1 MATGRPLSPL
11 ALTEEERASLER
23 LVRRG
28 KTAQRLAFRARIVLR
43 CAEGLSNTAVAQELG
58 TSNNTVGKWR
68 SRFVERREDGLSDE
82 PRPGAPRKV
91 GDEKVEELVT
101 LTLESTPKGASH
113 WSTRGMAKR
122 TGVSQSTVSRVWRA
136 FGLQPHRA
144 ETFKLSTDPYFIE
157 KVRDV
162 VGLYLHPPEGA
173 LVLCV
178 DEKSQIQA
186 LDRTQPLLPMSLG
199 YPEQRTHDYVRH
211 GTTSL
216 FAALNVAS
224 GKVIGRCFRRHRAKE
239 FLRFLDT
246 VDAAVPADQDI
257 HLVCDNYSTHKTREV
272 KAWFAKH
279 PRYHAHFTPTHSSW
293 LNQVERW
300 FALLS
305 TRAIRRG
312 THRSTLALEKAIGEY
327 IEASNEHPKPFTW
340 SKSADEILDS
350 IARYCARILNVHGE
364 PDLQISSDSGH

>member
-1 MATGRPLSPL
+1 
-11 ALTEEERASLER
+11 
-23 LVRRG
+23 
-28 KTAQRLAFRARIVLR
+28 
-43 CAEGLSNTAVAQELG
+43 
-58 TSNNTVGKWR
+58 
-68 SRFVERREDGLSDE
+68 
-82 PRPGAPRKV
+82 
-91 GDEKVEELVT
+91 
-101 LTLESTPKGASH
+101 
-113 WSTRGMAKR
+113 
-122 TGVSQSTVSRVWRA
+122 
-136 FGLQPHRA
+136 
-144 ETFKLSTDPYFIE
+144 
-157 KVRDV
+157 
-162 VGLYLHPPEGA
+162 
-173 LVLCV
+173 V

-224 GKVIGRCFRRHRAKE
+224 GKVIGRCFRRHRARE
-239 FLRFLDT
+239 FLHFLDT

-272 KAWFAKH
+272 KAWFAKR

-305 TRAIRRG
+305 TRAIKRG

-327 IEASNEHPKPFTW
+327 IEASNEDPKPFTW

-350 IARYCARILNVHGE
+350 IARYCSRILNTHMN
-364 PDLQISSDSGH
+364 PDCANNF

>member
-1 MATGRPLSPL
+1 MATGRPLAPL
-11 ALTEEERASLER
+11 ELTPEERAGLER

-28 KTAQRLAFRARIVLR
+28 KTAQRLAFRARIVLA
-43 CAEGLSNTAVAQELG
+43 CAEGLANTAVAQELG

-68 SRFVERREDGLSDE
+68 SRFVDRREDGLSDE
-82 PRPGAPRKV
+82 PRPGAARTV
-91 GDEKVEELVT
+91 DDDKVEELVT

-136 FGLQPHRA
+136 FGLQPHRS

-157 KVRDV
+157 KVRDI
-162 VGLYLHPPEGA
+162 VGLYLYPPEGA

-216 FAALNVAS
+216 FAALNIAS

-246 VDAAVPADQDI
+246 IDSAVPSDQDI

-272 KAWFAKH
+272 KAWFAKR
-279 PRYHAHFTPTHSSW
+279 PRYHVHFTPTHSSW

-300 FALLS
+300 FGFI
-305 TRAIRRG
+305 TQRAIRRG
-312 THRSTLALEKAIGEY
+312 SFRTVRELVHRIEAFVARYNRTARPFAWTATADSIVAKLHRLAKAINGT
-327 IEASNEHPKPFTW
+327 AH
-340 SKSADEILDS
+340 
-350 IARYCARILNVHGE
+350 
-364 PDLQISSDSGH
+364 

>member
-1 MATGRPLSPL
+1 MATGRPLPPL
-11 ALTEEERASLER
+11 ELTPEERASLER

-43 CAEGLSNTAVAQELG
+43 CAEGLANMAVAQELG
-58 TSNNTVGKWR
+58 TSNQTVGKWR

-82 PRPGAPRKV
+82 PRPGAPRTV
-91 GDEKVEELVT
+91 NDEKVEELVT

-113 WSTRGMAKR
+113 WSTRGMAQR
-122 TGVSQSTVSRVWRA
+122 TGVSQSSVSRIWRA
-136 FGLQPHRA
+136 FGLQPHRS
-144 ETFKLSTDPYFIE
+144 ETFKLSTNPYFIE

-239 FLRFLDT
+239 FIRFLDT
-246 VDAAVPADQDI
+246 IDQAVPADQHI
-257 HLVCDNYSTHKTREV
+257 HLICDNYATHKTPAV
-272 KAWFAKH
+272 KAWFASR
-279 PRYHAHFTPTHSSW
+279 PRYHVHFTPTHSSW

-305 TRAIRRG
+305 TRAIKRG
-312 THRSTLALEKAIGEY
+312 THRSTLALQKAIEAY
-327 IEASNEHPKPFTW
+327 VEASNEDPQPFVW
-340 SKSADEILDS
+340 SKSADEIQDS
-350 IARYCARILNVHGE
+350 IARYCSRILTTHTDPVIETNF
-364 PDLQISSDSGH
+364 